1 MKVIRNSLGFV
12 LLFGALAMIASAIHL
27 ELISL
32 IFLVLM
38 AINGFKLADAIV
50 AHVRMLR
57 RQPKH
62 EPPTQ
67 IPDFPA
73 QTKRPVR

>member
-1 MKVIRNSLGFV
+1 MSAIRRSLAFV
-12 LLFGALAMIASAIHL
+12 LLFASLALVVSSWSQLIAAVF
-27 ELISL
+27 LI
-32 IFLVLM
+32 LM

-50 AHVRMLR
+50 AHVRTLR

-62 EPPTQ
+62 EPLSK

-73 QTKRPVR
+73 QPKRDVR

>member
-1 MKVIRNSLGFV
+1 MTAIRRSLAFV
-12 LLFGALAMIASAIHL
+12 VLFASLALVASSWSQLVAAL
-27 ELISL
+27 FLI
-32 IFLVLM
+32 LM

-50 AHVRMLR
+50 AHVRTLR

-62 EPPTQ
+62 EPLSK

-73 QTKRPVR
+73 QAKRPPR

>member
-1 MKVIRNSLGFV
+1 MTTIRRSLAFV
-12 LLFGALAMIASAIHL
+12 LLFGALALIASAIRL
-27 ELISL
+27 ELVSL

-62 EPPTQ
+62 EPPTT

-73 QTKRPVR
+73 QTKRDVR

>member
-1 MKVIRNSLGFV
+1 MTTIRHSLAFV
-12 LLFGALAMIASAIHL
+12 LLFAAIALVASSWSQIIAA
-27 ELISL
+27 
-32 IFLVLM
+32 IFLILM

-50 AHVRMLR
+50 AHVRTLR

-62 EPPTQ
+62 EPPTT

>member
-1 MKVIRNSLGFV
+1 MKTIRRSLAFV
-12 LLFGALAMIASAIHL
+12 LLFAAFALLASSWSQLISAIF
-27 ELISL
+27 LI
-32 IFLVLM
+32 LM

-62 EPPTQ
+62 EPPTT

>member
-1 MKVIRNSLGFV
+1 MTAIRR
-12 LLFGALAMIASAIHL
+12 ALAFVILFASLALVVSSWSQLIAAVF
-27 ELISL
+27 LI
-32 IFLVLM
+32 LM

-50 AHVRMLR
+50 AHVRTLR

-62 EPPTQ
+62 EPLNK

-73 QTKRPVR
+73 QAKRPPR

>member
-1 MKVIRNSLGFV
+1 MYAIRRSLAFV
-12 LLFGALAMIASAIHL
+12 LLFASLALIASAIRL
-27 ELISL
+27 ELVSL

-38 AINGFKLADAIV
+38 AISGFKLADAIV

-73 QTKRPVR
+73 QTKRDVR